1 MKEKKLSNRDKEK
14 IIIITVLIVVI
25 MAIILSIVSSKRKKE
40 TEPISQSISET
51 ETVSSETTYNEIS
64 EVTGI
69 NGENDT
75 FIPVIMKSVID
86 GKTIKVEKDNKE
98 TIISLIGIE
107 VPKEKEQEEMKRLNE
122 ILKTGDTLYLQYD
135 ENTVNEKGE
144 ELGYIWLNNNARPYI
159 FIDCKKMMLQGILL
173 SENLANVLS
182 EYPNSRYEAAFE
194 MIEQG
199 NLTNVKK

>member
-1 MKEKKLSNRDKEK
+1 MKKKKLSNRDKEK

-25 MAIILSIVSSKRKKE
+25 MAIILSIVSSKTKKE

-98 TIISLIGIE
+98 TVISLIGIE

-159 FIDCKKMMLQGILL
+159 FTDCKKMMLQGILL
-173 SENLANVLS
+173 SENLVNVLS